1 MSASGSITDVPGI
14 RVGHVTDH
22 VGLTG
27 CTVVLCDAPAVGGV
41 TLRGW
46 ANAVHGLE
54 FLDPRHIVPGVDGAL
69 LAGGSAYG
77 LEAVWGVM
85 RFLEGRGIGFRAGP
99 TVVPHVAAA
108 ILFDLNV
115 GDMRARPTREMGY
128 AAAANA
134 TPAAPG
140 EGSVGAGTGATVGKL
155 HRIERAMRGGI
166 GSASTR
172 AEGAVVGALV
182 AVNAVGDVRD
192 PDTGALLAGA
202 RDAPDGRRLIDTARA
217 LRSGA
222 RLAGFAPENTTI
234 GVIATDAR
242 LSKAETVKVAELGM
256 TGFARA
262 LSPPHTAVD
271 GDTLF
276 TLSVG
281 DVRADL
287 TALGLAA
294 AEAVARAI
302 ARAVLAATSL
312 PGIPAARDL

>member
-1 MSASGSITDVPGI
+1 MRDGGSIVDVPGI
-14 RVGHVTDH
+14 RVGHVTDA

-27 CTVVLCDAPAVGGV
+27 CTAVLCETPAVGGV

-46 ANAVHGLE
+46 ANGVHGLE
-54 FLDPRHIVPGVDGAL
+54 FLDPRHLVPTLDGVV

-85 RFLEGRGIGFRAGP
+85 RYLEDKGIGFRAGP
-99 TVVPHVAAA
+99 TVVPHVAGA
-108 ILFDLNV
+108 ILFDLSV

-134 TPAAPG
+134 TPSAPE

-155 HRIERAMRGGI
+155 YRLGHAMRGGI
-166 GSASTR
+166 GSVSLGTGDAI
-172 AEGAVVGALV
+172 VGALV
-182 AVNAVGDVRD
+182 AVNAAGDVRD
-192 PDTGALLAGA
+192 PETGALLAGA
-202 RDAPDGRRLIDTARA
+202 RNAPDGRRLIDTARA
-217 LRSGA
+217 LRAGA
-222 RLAGFAPENTTI
+222 TLPGFAPENTTI
-234 GVIATDAR
+234 GVVATNAR
-242 LSKAETVKVAELGM
+242 LSKAEATKVAELAM

-276 TLSVG
+276 TLSIG
-281 DVRADL
+281 DVRTDV
-287 TALGLAA
+287 TAIGLAA
-294 AEAVARAI
+294 ADAVARAI

-312 PGIPAARDL
+312 PTIPAARDL

>member
-1 MSASGSITDVPGI
+1 VSASGSITDVPGI
-14 RVGHVTDH
+14 RVGHVTDR

-85 RFLEGRGIGFRAGP
+85 RFLEGRGTGFRAGP
-99 TVVPHVAAA
+99 TVVPHVPAA

-115 GDMRARPTREMGY
+115 GDMHARPTREMGY

-155 HRIERAMRGGI
+155 PSQLDRFLIKRLCRFDFAQVRVQYCYIRKYQPASVGI
-166 GSASTR
+166 AHTAQEHGSAF
-172 AEGAVVGALV
+172 V
-182 AVNAVGDVRD
+182 
-192 PDTGALLAGA
+192 
-202 RDAPDGRRLIDTARA
+202 
-217 LRSGA
+217 
-222 RLAGFAPENTTI
+222 I
-234 GVIATDAR
+234 GQGSIDAR
-242 LSKAETVKVAELGM
+242 
-256 TGFARA
+256 
-262 LSPPHTAVD
+262 
-271 GDTLF
+271 
-276 TLSVG
+276 
-281 DVRADL
+281 
-287 TALGLAA
+287 
-294 AEAVARAI
+294 
-302 ARAVLAATSL
+302 
-312 PGIPAARDL
+312 